1 MSLFS
6 SNNHKLTML
15 NSLLFSR
22 EKELQGLIENNLKE
36 TLDMHFLAS
45 EYRTSARGRID
56 TLAVDSDG
64 TPTIIEYK
72 RSKDDNVINQ
82 SLSYLKWLKAQ
93 RQEFFEM
100 LMHNRLGKEVAD
112 SIRLDWKHPRIVCIA
127 ETFTQFDIDT
137 VEVVPLRIDLY
148 KYRYYEGG
156 LISFEMVAVNEK
168 QKNLVEA
175 CQSMPVE
182 TNQTIAQAMKDQTS
196 ASDSIRS
203 LFDELR
209 ERIMA
214 MDQYIIEKPG
224 KRSIAYRLTKNFV
237 EVLIRKERLVIDLRP
252 IDYQDPRGLV
262 EELGDGYVMTM
273 NRRITLADP
282 GDLDYVFS
290 IIEQSYQNVV

>member
-1 MSLFS
+1 MPLFS
-6 SNNHKLTML
+6 SNNHKLTMI
-15 NSLLFSR
+15 NSLLFSK

-127 ETFTQFDIDT
+127 ETFNRFDIDT

-156 LISFEMVAVNEK
+156 LISLEMVAVNER

-175 CQSMPVE
+175 CQVMPAE
-182 TNQTIAQAMKDQTS
+182 TNQTIIQAMKNQTN
-196 ASDSIRS
+196 ASDCIRS

-209 ERIMA
+209 ERIMT

-237 EVLIRKERLVIDLRP
+237 EVLIRKEHLVIDLRP

-262 EELGDGYVMTM
+262 DELGDGYVMTM

-290 IIEQSYQNVV
+290 IIEQSYQNVL

>member
-6 SNNHKLTML
+6 SNNHKLTMV